1 MKPTLTSSK
10 YEEGFAND
18 NKSNNSTEYCF
29 SQALFSLSS
38 HTDPH
43 LIPSSLMKHK
53 VHVSYFP
60 EANWAS
66 SLFLLTTEIQ
76 KHLNTLPCRSKK
88 NCDDVTCP
96 WMLLFECKSQLITLK
111 MYSLI
116 HVSWS
121 LGHQR
126 RYSLTHDQEMML
138 YPAHMLISFFFTSET
153 TERAFCNLFIRC
165 SLMLAAIFP
174 CTEYWN
180 KLYVMVLIQT
190 LYQTL
195 VSLLLKRHYISLW
208 S

>member
-138 YPAHMLISFFFTSET
+138 YPAHMLISFFFYF
-153 TERAFCNLFIRC
+153 RNHWAGILQLVYPLFTDVGGY
-165 SLMLAAIFP
+165 FP
-174 CTEYWN
+174 MHW
-180 KLYVMVLIQT
+180 I
-190 LYQTL
+190 
-195 VSLLLKRHYISLW
+195 LK
-208 S
+208 